1 MKQFSIS
8 FPFTMLIACLGD
20 CTPGKLNL
28 NWGVDAP
35 GLIKKSKQ
43 IVK

>member
-1 MKQFSIS
+1 MFGTTFLFYEK
-8 FPFTMLIACLGD
+8 P
-20 CTPGKLNL
+20 NL

>member
-1 MKQFSIS
+1 VK
-8 FPFTMLIACLGD
+8 
-20 CTPGKLNL
+20 KLLQQRDKNEKPNL